1 MKILLGGRSPTVQAA
16 ALAATTVLLSIAV
29 VTGSAKAGDCRGYA
43 QQGVDWSGCKK
54 SMLIITESELDGANL
69 TNTDFSF
76 TDLRGSSM
84 KSANLEK
91 GKLIRASFVA
101 AQLEGAN
108 FNKVE
113 AYRSNF
119 ARSNADRA
127 TFVNAEVQRA
137 DFREAQLT
145 GTDFT
150 KAELGR
156 ADFRGATITGSRFTM
171 TNLARAR
178 LNDAVFTGPLDF
190 RNAFLL
196 LTRIEGLDLSKATG
210 LEQEQINLA
219 CGDASTR
226 LPSGL
231 VAPAGWPCADDPDD
245 SNDL

>member
-1 MKILLGGRSPTVQAA
+1 MTILLGGRLPTGQAT
-16 ALAATTVLLSIAV
+16 ALAAATLLFSIASS
-29 VTGSAKAGDCRGYA
+29 TGSAMAGDCRSYA
-43 QQGVDWSGCKK
+43 QQGIDWSGCKK

-69 TNTDFSF
+69 TKTDFSF

-91 GKLIRASFVA
+91 GKMVRASFVA
-101 AQLEGAN
+101 AKLEGAN

-119 ARSNADRA
+119 ARSTADRA

-137 DFREAQLT
+137 DFREAQLA
-145 GTDFT
+145 GSDFT

-171 TNLARAR
+171 ANLARAR

-196 LTRIEGLDLSKATG
+196 LTRIEGLDLSSATG
-210 LEQEQINLA
+210 LEQEQIDLA

-226 LPSGL
+226 LPPGL
-231 VAPAGWPCADDPDD
+231 VPPAGWPCADDPDD
-245 SNDL
+245 SSDP

>member
-1 MKILLGGRSPTVQAA
+1 MTILDGARLTSRRTAA
-16 ALAATTVLLSIAV
+16 WAAMLLLSVAA
-29 VTGSAKAGDCRGYA
+29 GAGEAKAGDCRSYA
-43 QQGVDWSGCKK
+43 QPGADWSGCKK

-69 TNTDFSF
+69 AKADFSF

-91 GKLIRASFVA
+91 AKMVRTSFVA
-101 AQLEGAN
+101 AKIEGAN

-119 ARSNADRA
+119 ARSAADGA
-127 TFVNAEVQRA
+127 TFVNAEIQRA

-150 KAELGR
+150 KSELGR

-171 TNLARAR
+171 ANLARAR

-196 LTRIEGLDLSKATG
+196 LARIEGLDLSAATG
-210 LEQEQINLA
+210 LEQEQVDLA

-226 LPSGL
+226 LPPGL
-231 VAPAGWPCADDPDD
+231 KAPAGWPCADDPDD
-245 SNDL
+245 SNDP